1 MNNDHEQSQSTI
13 SYNMKN
19 LRFAVFGCGFWAKFQ
34 IGAWSEIPGVELV
47 ALYNRTLSK
56 AKALA
61 DQFHVPRVY
70 DDPEALLRNENLDF
84 VEIIT
89 DVDTHALFTG
99 LAVKHGVK
107 RIICQKPMAPSF
119 EVAKKMVDLCRKE
132 GVNLYI
138 HENYRWQA
146 PVRRFREIMDSGI
159 IGRPFKARVSF
170 LSGFPV
176 FDNQPF
182 LAGLDKF
189 ILTDMGS
196 HILDVTRYLFG
207 EARTLWCLT
216 RSINPGIKGEDLAVI
231 TLEMKNGLPVYTEMS
246 YASIV
251 EHDSFSTVFILVEGD
266 KGSVYLGPKFEIRT
280 TTREKTVSEFV
291 KFPGYP
297 WADPAYI
304 VNHESGIPL
313 SRNILADML
322 KQGKA
327 ENTGADNFETV
338 KLVWASYESASTGK
352 LIDLDSFGG

>member
-1 MNNDHEQSQSTI
+1 
-13 SYNMKN
+13 MKI
-19 LRFAVFGCGFWAKFQ
+19 LRFAAFGCGFWAKFQ

-61 DQFHVPRVY
+61 EQFNVPRVY
-70 DDPEALLRNENLDF
+70 EDPEELLKNEKLDF

-89 DVDTHALFTG
+89 DVDTHARFTE

-107 RIICQKPMAPSF
+107 NVICQKPMAPSF
-119 EVAKKMVDLCRKE
+119 EEASRMVNLCRDA
-132 GVNLYI
+132 GVNFYV

-146 PVRRFREIMDSGI
+146 PIRRFREIMDSGI
-159 IGRPFKARVSF
+159 IGKPFKARVSF

-182 LAGLDKF
+182 LAELDKF
-189 ILTDMGS
+189 IITDMGS

-207 EARTLWCLT
+207 EVNTLWCQI
-216 RSINPGIKGEDLAVI
+216 RSVNPGIRGEDLAVV
-231 TLEMKNGLPVYTEMS
+231 TLKMKNGMPVYAEMS

-266 KGSVYLGPKFEIRT
+266 RGSVYLGPGFEIRT
-280 TTREKTVSEFV
+280 TTRHQTISEIV
-291 KFPGYP
+291 RFPSYP
-297 WADPAYI
+297 WADPNYI
-304 VNHESGIPL
+304 VNHESGIPI

-322 KQGKA
+322 GKGKA
-327 ENTGADNFETV
+327 ENTGDDNFETV
-338 KLVWASYESASTGK
+338 KLVWASYESSATGK
-352 LIDLDSFGG
+352 LIRMDSFGR